1 MIHPFDLR
9 VDSGFGE
16 GLDDLIEEF
25 LLLEAFLVLKDGVIG
40 GLEDLHALLQFSS
53 LDEDATR

>member
-1 MIHPFDLR
+1 MIHPFDLG

-25 LLLEAFLVLKDGVIG
+25 LLLEAFLVLEDGLIG
-40 GLEDLHALLQFSS
+40 SLEYFYAFLQFSS
-53 LDEDATR
+53 LDEDAT